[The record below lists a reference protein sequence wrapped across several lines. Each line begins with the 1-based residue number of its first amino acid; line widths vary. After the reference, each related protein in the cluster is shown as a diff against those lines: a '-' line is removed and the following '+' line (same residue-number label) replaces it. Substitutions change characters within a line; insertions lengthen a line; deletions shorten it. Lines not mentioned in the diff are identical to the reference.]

1 MLILT
6 VKQYIFLVDSNLSN
20 NLNVFSFSQ
29 IIIDKIL
36 VKKLMM
42 FKTNAN
48 TRNKKKIGKQYLNYF
63 RLHKK
68 G

>member
-6 VKQYIFLVDSNLSN
+6 VKQYIFVVDSNLSN

-29 IIIDKIL
+29 NIVDKIL

-48 TRNKKKIGKQYLNYF
+48 THDK
-63 RLHKK
+63 
-68 G
+68 